1 MFERLYPRT
10 RFEAEG
16 VRKMTAAAKILIVE
30 DEAVLALSMQ
40 DILERAA
47 YDVVGVV
54 SDFQRAFVVAQQE
67 RPDLAIID
75 FKLAN
80 AIDGT
85 TVALELTKR
94 YGLQVI
100 FATGH
105 PGGMPE
111 AGNALAFATLSK
123 PYTPEQLLAAVSS
136 CLENRTESE
145 V

>member
-1 MFERLYPRT
+1 M
-10 RFEAEG
+10 
-16 VRKMTAAAKILIVE
+16 RKVTALAKILIVE
-30 DEAVLALSMQ
+30 DEALLAMFMQ
-40 DILERAA
+40 DILERAS

-105 PGGMPE
+105 AGDLPE
-111 AGNALAFATLSK
+111 SGNALAFATLSK
-123 PYTPEQLLAAVSS
+123 PYTPEELLAVVAR
-136 CLENRTESE
+136 CLENRSETEA
-145 V
+145 